1 MGKIPGKVLFQ
12 SVEGQ
17 QLDFITKESSAIFYR
32 ADIHVQILPGT
43 DFYLHA
49 KKSDVGGEML
59 AGSYYL
65 HIQLSFCVPTEE
77 LFTRSWDTETLW
89 KLDS

>member
-1 MGKIPGKVLFQ
+1 MNSNSVGKIPGKVLFQ
-12 SVEGQ
+12 SAEGQ

-32 ADIHVQILPGT
+32 AVIHGQILPGA
-43 DFYLHA
+43 DFYPYA

-59 AGSYYL
+59 AGNFYL

-77 LFTRSWDTETLW
+77 YSPGPGTQTL
-89 KLDS
+89 

>member
-12 SVEGQ
+12 PAEGQ

-32 ADIHVQILPGT
+32 ADIHGQILPGV
-43 DFYLHA
+43 DFYPHA
-49 KKSDVGGEML
+49 RKSDVGGEML
-59 AGSYYL
+59 ARKFYL

-77 LFTRSWDTETLW
+77 YSPGPGIQTL
-89 KLDS
+89 